1 MNTEPMV
8 IIRLDIDD
16 RVYQP
21 GEVLSGEYW
30 FESLDTS
37 QVTAIEASVLWYTEG
52 KGDEDMAIH
61 EFWRRDATDGILID
75 PRRPE
80 RFSTALPNSPLSY
93 DGQILRLQWC
103 VRVRAF
109 LNRGKDVLGEK
120 MFRLGE
126 VSATR
131 GETP

>member
-8 IIRLDIDD
+8 IIRLDVDD
-16 RVYQP
+16 RVCQP

-61 EFWRRDATDGILID
+61 EFWRRDATDGIPID

-80 RFSTALPNSPLSY
+80 RFSAALPNSPLSY

-109 LNRGKDVLGEK
+109 LNRVKDVLGEK
-120 MFRLGE
+120 VFRLGE

-131 GETP
+131 GETS